1 MIQGDLFNG
10 SGDPA
15 PACSAAALEK
25 VDATK
30 LERLTEQEFLLF
42 RDGTIGDDI
51 VHRLQ
56 LLGLKVDYLSI
67 RPRVSELKKRG
78 ILVPTGTRRINR
90 KGNTCAVLRHRDF
103 L

>member
-1 MIQGDLFNG
+1 M
-10 SGDPA
+10 
-15 PACSAAALEK
+15 
-25 VDATK
+25 
-30 LERLTEQEFLLF
+30 F